1 MPPSPSRLRE
11 QRAKACGGSV
21 KEGAHHGDAS
31 VMRSHRACDTDTPS
45 KLARTRWLTRGVVPQ
60 SEIKDSEAWR
70 HLCRRG
76 EGASFGV
83 RVGAMTA
90 AGRLLS
96 GTAERCSWIF
106 SHPGLIR
113 GHEPDAVWFEIA
125 AMFLAIKGIGT
136 QIMTKWMWGPHPF
149 RHISSQLSILGSS
162 ATSVSSDN
170 DLKTARAGG
179 SVSEVFGSSKDPH
192 DF

>member
-1 MPPSPSRLRE
+1 
-11 QRAKACGGSV
+11 
-21 KEGAHHGDAS
+21 
-31 VMRSHRACDTDTPS
+31 MRSHRACDSDTPS

-106 SHPGLIR
+106 SHAGLIR
-113 GHEPDAVWFEIA
+113 GHEPDAVWIEIA
-125 AMFLAIKGIGT
+125 AMFLAKGNLVP
-136 QIMTKWMWGPHPF
+136 K
-149 RHISSQLSILGSS
+149 L
-162 ATSVSSDN
+162 
-170 DLKTARAGG
+170 
-179 SVSEVFGSSKDPH
+179 
-192 DF
+192 

>member
-1 MPPSPSRLRE
+1 MHLQRRVSGLSCALPASDRFFFSLWMPPSPSRLRE

-31 VMRSHRACDTDTPS
+31 VMRSHRACDSDTPS

-96 GTAERCSWIF
+96 GTAERCSRIF
-106 SHPGLIR
+106 SH
-113 GHEPDAVWFEIA
+113 A
-125 AMFLAIKGIGT
+125 ARA
-136 QIMTKWMWGPHPF
+136 
-149 RHISSQLSILGSS
+149 S
-162 ATSVSSDN
+162 ATSNSSH
-170 DLKTARAGG
+170 A
-179 SVSEVFGSSKDPH
+179 
-192 DF
+192 

>member
-31 VMRSHRACDTDTPS
+31 VMRSHRACDSDTPS

-106 SHPGLIR
+106 SHAGLIR

-125 AMFLAIKGIGT
+125 AMFLAIKGNGFPNMNKLKCWAFFPPEVKLT
-136 QIMTKWMWGPHPF
+136 NAGG
-149 RHISSQLSILGSS
+149 RHRSSQSFPRS
-162 ATSVSSDN
+162 
-170 DLKTARAGG
+170 
-179 SVSEVFGSSKDPH
+179 
-192 DF
+192 

>member
-1 MPPSPSRLRE
+1 
-11 QRAKACGGSV
+11 
-21 KEGAHHGDAS
+21 
-31 VMRSHRACDTDTPS
+31 MRSHRACDSETPS

-106 SHPGLIR
+106 SHAGLIR

-125 AMFLAIKGIGT
+125 AMFLAILKGIWLPKLQGPL
-136 QIMTKWMWGPHPF
+136 QIMTKWM
-149 RHISSQLSILGSS
+149 
-162 ATSVSSDN
+162 
-170 DLKTARAGG
+170 
-179 SVSEVFGSSKDPH
+179 
-192 DF
+192 